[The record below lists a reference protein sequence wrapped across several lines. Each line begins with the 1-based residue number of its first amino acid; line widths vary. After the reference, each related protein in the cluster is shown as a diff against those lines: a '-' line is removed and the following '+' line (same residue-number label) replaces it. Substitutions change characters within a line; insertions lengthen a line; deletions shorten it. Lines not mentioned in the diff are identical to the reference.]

1 MHGTLQRREELA
13 REITRPVGRVPIQNT
28 DHMVESVLAD
38 IAYTLWPKNT
48 APEIAALC
56 GCSVRAAER
65 YLGGQREWS
74 GVAIAVIVAEIMRRH
89 AMRNFKIVPKR

>member
-1 MHGTLQRREELA
+1 MLGNLQRRAESA
-13 REITRPVGRVPIQNT
+13 RETVRPAGRDT
-28 DHMVESVLAD
+28 DQTVETVLAD
-38 IAYTLWPKNT
+38 IAYTLWPSNT

-89 AMRNFKIVPKR
+89 AMRNFKVVPKR